1 MNIDEITKEAAEKM
15 MDPKLKDISKEAYD
29 LQLTAFTGIIKE
41 ACLKSCGYSED
52 ELKKWFKEKWKSEIQ
67 KTNEDEIIEDGFGS
81 AWSKRCPE
89 CGRLSMQVVRPGSA
103 QCSHCG

>member
-1 MNIDEITKEAAEKM
+1 MNIDEIAKEAAEKI
-15 MDPKLKDISKEAYD
+15 MDPKLKEVSVEAYD
-29 LQLTAFTGIIKE
+29 LQLKAFTTVVKE

-52 ELKKWFKEKWKSEIQ
+52 KLKNEIQ

-103 QCSHCG
+103 QCGHCG